1 MKISYNWLL
10 NILDFKL
17 SAKLT
22 EELLTDI
29 GLEVEKSEVFESI
42 PGGLDGLVIGEVLTV
57 DKHPNADR
65 LNVTTVNVGKQDP
78 YTIVCG
84 APNVAKNQ
92 KVVIA
97 LPGTTIYPIS
107 GEPFKIKKAK
117 IRGVESFGM
126 ICAEDEIG
134 VGQSHDGIIVIN
146 EKVSVGKRA
155 SEYYNISS
163 DTIFEIGLTPN
174 RADAMSHYGVARD
187 LLAAL
192 QFKEEI
198 NSDKKL
204 LPLPKFNQ
212 IKYSS
217 DENVSVEILDS
228 KKCLRYS
235 GIVIKEIN
243 VAQSPEWLQKK
254 LDSIGVKT
262 INNIV
267 DITNFIL
274 HDLGQPLHAFDLNQ
288 INNKTIKVR
297 CPKKDTPFITLDG
310 NERKLSQ
317 DDLMICDDNK
327 EMCIAGVFGGIN
339 SGVQSTTT
347 EIFIES
353 ALFNPVSTRKTAKR
367 HGLNTDAS
375 FRYERG
381 VDPEMVI
388 PALVKATQ
396 MIIELAGG
404 KVSSEIIDVHPI
416 KTENISFKINF
427 NSIRK
432 LCGFSLENEQMV
444 NLLSFLDISSKIE
457 NDNQATVTVPAFRN
471 DVTRE
476 ADIAEEIL
484 RIYGYNN
491 IDIPKKINS
500 SPNFTTVK
508 NSIALQQL
516 VSNHLSSLG
525 GFEILSNSLSK
536 KSYSEILN
544 STKKE
549 NQTYVQL
556 LNPLSNDTE
565 VLRQSLVY
573 NALEVIKYNQQNG
586 ESNCNIYEWG
596 KTYQLKNDKYKEEE
610 HLLIAISGLQNDE
623 HWFNGK
629 QKSSFHQLK
638 GLVES
643 IFKMLGIYFSSD
655 IFSDFSSWAEGLNYT
670 NNKTNLARIGIINPN
685 LSQEIGLK
693 EDCFVAEINWQ
704 ALLNLVE
711 RQKVKFKPINKFQ
724 KVFRDLSILIEENV
738 EMKDILNCINKLKIP
753 ILKSVSLF
761 DIYRDKKNMEGKKSY
776 GLRFEFLHSDRTLKD
791 NEVDKIMQ
799 SIQKNI
805 TNKVGASFR

>member
-1 MKISYNWLL
+1 MKISYNWLQ

-57 DKHPNADR
+57 EKHPNADR
-65 LNVTTVNVGKQDP
+65 LNITTVNVGEKDP
-78 YTIVCG
+78 YTIICG

-134 VGQSHDGIIVIN
+134 LGQGHDGIIVIN
-146 EKVSVGKRA
+146 EKVSVGKNV

-174 RADAMSHYGVARD
+174 RADAMSHFGVARD

-192 QFKEEI
+192 KFKGEI
-198 NSDKKL
+198 NQDKNL
-204 LPLPKFNQ
+204 LPLPSVNQ
-212 IKYSS
+212 INYRS
-217 DENVSVEILDS
+217 DENISVEILDS
-228 KKCLRYS
+228 DKCLRYS
-235 GIVIKEIN
+235 GIVIKEIK
-243 VAQSPEWLQKK
+243 VEESPEWLKNK
-254 LDSIGVKT
+254 LESIGVKT

-274 HDLGQPLHAFDLNQ
+274 HDLGQPLHAFDLNK

-310 NERKLSQ
+310 NERKLNQ

-339 SGVQSTTT
+339 SGVQSTTK

-353 ALFNPVSTRKTAKR
+353 ALFNPISTRKTAKR

-396 MIIELAGG
+396 MITEIAGG
-404 KVSSEIIDVHPI
+404 KVSSEIIDIHPL
-416 KTENISFKINF
+416 KTENKSFKVNF
-427 NSIRK
+427 NGIRK
-432 LCGFSLENEQMV
+432 LCGFSLKNQQMV
-444 NLLSFLDISSKIE
+444 NLLSLLDISSKLDD
-457 NDNQATVTVPAFRN
+457 DNQATLTVPAYRN

-500 SPNFTTVK
+500 SPTFTPVK
-508 NSIALQQL
+508 NSAALKQL
-516 VSNHLSSLG
+516 ISNHLSSLG

-536 KSYSEILN
+536 KSYSDILN

-549 NQTYVQL
+549 NQNYVQL

-573 NALEVIKYNQQNG
+573 NAMEVIKYNQQNG

-596 KTYQLKNDKYKEEE
+596 KTYQLINDKYKEEE
-610 HLLIAISGLQNDE
+610 HLLIALSGLQNDE

-629 QKSSFHQLK
+629 QKSSFYQLK

-643 IFKMLGIYFSSD
+643 IFKILGIYFNSD
-655 IFSDFSSWAEGLNYT
+655 IFSDFSSWDEGLNYT
-670 NNKTNLARIGIINPN
+670 NNKTNLARIGIINSN

-693 EDCFVAEINWQ
+693 EDCFVAEIYWQ
-704 ALLNLVE
+704 ALLSLVE
-711 RQKVKFKPINKFQ
+711 KQKIKFKSINKFQ
-724 KVFRDLSILIEENV
+724 KVFRDLSVMIEENV
-738 EMKDILNCINKLKIP
+738 EMKELLNCINKIKIP

-761 DIYRDKKNMEGKKSY
+761 DIYRDKKNMQGKKSY

-791 NEVDKIMQ
+791 KEVDKIMQ
-799 SIQKNI
+799 NIQKNI
-805 TNKVGASFR
+805 ADNVSASFR

>member
-1 MKISYNWLL
+1 MKISYNWLQ

-57 DKHPNADR
+57 EKHPNADL
-65 LNVTTVNVGKQDP
+65 LNITTVNVGEKDP
-78 YTIVCG
+78 YTIICG

-134 VGQSHDGIIVIN
+134 LGQGHDGIIVIN
-146 EKVSVGKRA
+146 EKVSVGKNV

-192 QFKEEI
+192 KFKGEI
-198 NSDKKL
+198 NQDKNL
-204 LPLPKFNQ
+204 LPLPSVNQ
-212 IKYSS
+212 INYRS
-217 DENVSVEILDS
+217 DENISVEILDS
-228 KKCLRYS
+228 DKCLRYS
-235 GIVIKEIN
+235 GIVIKEIK
-243 VAQSPEWLQKK
+243 VEESPEWLKNK
-254 LDSIGVKT
+254 LESIGVKT

-274 HDLGQPLHAFDLNQ
+274 HDLGQPLHAFDLNK

-297 CPKKDTPFITLDG
+297 CPKKDTPFTTLDG
-310 NERKLSQ
+310 NERKLNQ

-327 EMCIAGVFGGIN
+327 EMCMAGVFGGIN
-339 SGVQSTTT
+339 SGVQSTTK

-353 ALFNPVSTRKTAKR
+353 ALFNPISTRKTAKR

-396 MIIELAGG
+396 MITEIAGG
-404 KVSSEIIDVHPI
+404 KVSSEIIDIHPL
-416 KTENISFKINF
+416 KTENKSFKVNF
-427 NSIRK
+427 NGIRK
-432 LCGFSLENEQMV
+432 LCGFSLKNQQMV
-444 NLLSFLDISSKIE
+444 NLLSLLDISSKLDD
-457 NDNQATVTVPAFRN
+457 DNQATLTVPAYRN

-500 SPNFTTVK
+500 SPTFTPVK
-508 NSIALQQL
+508 NSAALKQL
-516 VSNHLSSLG
+516 ISNHLSSLG

-536 KSYSEILN
+536 KSYSDILN

-549 NQTYVQL
+549 NQNYVQL

-573 NALEVIKYNQQNG
+573 NAMEVIKYNQQNG

-596 KTYQLKNDKYKEEE
+596 KTYQLINDKYKEEE
-610 HLLIAISGLQNDE
+610 HLLIALSGLQNDE

-629 QKSSFHQLK
+629 QKSSFYQLK

-643 IFKMLGIYFSSD
+643 IFKILGIYFNSD
-655 IFSDFSSWAEGLNYT
+655 IFSDFSSWDEGLNYT
-670 NNKTNLARIGIINPN
+670 NNKTKLARIGIINSN

-693 EDCFVAEINWQ
+693 EDCFVAEIYWQ
-704 ALLNLVE
+704 ALLSLVE
-711 RQKVKFKPINKFQ
+711 KQKVKFKSINKFQ
-724 KVFRDLSILIEENV
+724 KVFRDLSVMIEENV
-738 EMKDILNCINKLKIP
+738 EMKELLNCINKIKIP

-761 DIYRDKKNMEGKKSY
+761 DIYRDKKNMQGKKSY

-791 NEVDKIMQ
+791 KEVDKIMQ
-799 SIQKNI
+799 NIQKNI
-805 TNKVGASFR
+805 ADNVSASFR

>member
-1 MKISYNWLL
+1 MKISYNWLQ

-57 DKHPNADR
+57 EKHPNADR
-65 LNVTTVNVGKQDP
+65 LNITTVNVGEKDP
-78 YTIVCG
+78 YTIICG

-134 VGQSHDGIIVIN
+134 LGQGHDGIIVIN
-146 EKVSVGKRA
+146 EKVSVGKNV

-192 QFKEEI
+192 KFKGEI
-198 NSDKKL
+198 NQDKNL
-204 LPLPKFNQ
+204 LPLPSVNQ
-212 IKYSS
+212 INYRS
-217 DENVSVEILDS
+217 DENISVEILDS
-228 KKCLRYS
+228 DKCLRYS
-235 GIVIKEIN
+235 GIVIKEIK
-243 VAQSPEWLQKK
+243 VEESPEWLKNK
-254 LDSIGVKT
+254 LESIGVKT

-274 HDLGQPLHAFDLNQ
+274 HDLGQPLHAFDLNK

-297 CPKKDTPFITLDG
+297 CPKKDTPFTTLDG
-310 NERKLSQ
+310 NERKLNQ
-317 DDLMICDDNK
+317 DDLMICDDSK
-327 EMCIAGVFGGIN
+327 EMCMAGVFGGIN
-339 SGVQSTTT
+339 SGVQSTTK

-353 ALFNPVSTRKTAKR
+353 ALFNPISTRKTAKR

-396 MIIELAGG
+396 MITEIAGG
-404 KVSSEIIDVHPI
+404 KVSSEIIDIHPL
-416 KTENISFKINF
+416 KTENKSFKVNF
-427 NSIRK
+427 NGIRK
-432 LCGFSLENEQMV
+432 LCGFSLKNQQMV
-444 NLLSFLDISSKIE
+444 NLLSLLDISSKLDD
-457 NDNQATVTVPAFRN
+457 DNQATLTVPAYRN

-500 SPNFTTVK
+500 SPTFTPVK
-508 NSIALQQL
+508 NSAALKQL
-516 VSNHLSSLG
+516 ISNHLSSLG

-536 KSYSEILN
+536 KSYSDILN

-549 NQTYVQL
+549 NQNYVQL

-573 NALEVIKYNQQNG
+573 NAMEVIKYNQQNG

-596 KTYQLKNDKYKEEE
+596 KTYQLINDKYKEEE
-610 HLLIAISGLQNDE
+610 HLLIALSGLQNDE

-629 QKSSFHQLK
+629 QKSSFYQLK

-643 IFKMLGIYFSSD
+643 IFKILGIYFNSD
-655 IFSDFSSWAEGLNYT
+655 IFSDFSSWDEGLNYT
-670 NNKTNLARIGIINPN
+670 NNKTKLARIGIINSN

-693 EDCFVAEINWQ
+693 EDCFVAEIYWQ
-704 ALLNLVE
+704 ALLSLVE
-711 RQKVKFKPINKFQ
+711 KQKVKFKSINKFQ
-724 KVFRDLSILIEENV
+724 KVFRDLSVMIEENV
-738 EMKDILNCINKLKIP
+738 EMKELLNCINKIKIP

-761 DIYRDKKNMEGKKSY
+761 DIYRDKKNMQGKKSY

-791 NEVDKIMQ
+791 KEVDKIMQ
-799 SIQKNI
+799 NIQKNI
-805 TNKVGASFR
+805 ADNVSASFR

>member
-1 MKISYNWLL
+1 MKISYNWLQ

-57 DKHPNADR
+57 EKHPNADR
-65 LNVTTVNVGKQDP
+65 LNITTVNVGEKDP
-78 YTIVCG
+78 YTIICG

-134 VGQSHDGIIVIN
+134 LGQGHDGIIVIN
-146 EKVSVGKRA
+146 EKVSVGKNV

-192 QFKEEI
+192 KFKGEI
-198 NSDKKL
+198 NQDKNL
-204 LPLPKFNQ
+204 LPLPSVNQ
-212 IKYSS
+212 INYKS
-217 DENVSVEILDS
+217 DENISVEILDS
-228 KKCLRYS
+228 EKCLRYS
-235 GIVIKEIN
+235 GIVIKEIK
-243 VAQSPEWLQKK
+243 VEESPEWLKNK
-254 LDSIGVKT
+254 LESIGVKT

-274 HDLGQPLHAFDLNQ
+274 HDLGQPLHAFDLNK

-310 NERKLSQ
+310 NERKLNQ
-317 DDLMICDDNK
+317 DDLMICDDSK
-327 EMCIAGVFGGIN
+327 EMCMAGVFGGVN
-339 SGVQSTTT
+339 SGVQSTTK

-353 ALFNPVSTRKTAKR
+353 ALFNPISTRKTAKR

-396 MIIELAGG
+396 MITEIAGG
-404 KVSSEIIDVHPI
+404 KVSSEIIDIHPL
-416 KTENISFKINF
+416 KTENKSFKVNF
-427 NSIRK
+427 NGIRK
-432 LCGFSLENEQMV
+432 LCGFSLKNQQMV
-444 NLLSFLDISSKIE
+444 NLLSLLDISSKLDD
-457 NDNQATVTVPAFRN
+457 DNQATLTVPAYRN

-500 SPNFTTVK
+500 SPTFTPVK
-508 NSIALQQL
+508 NSAALKQL
-516 VSNHLSSLG
+516 ISNHLSSLG

-536 KSYSEILN
+536 KSYSDILN

-549 NQTYVQL
+549 NQNYVQL

-573 NALEVIKYNQQNG
+573 NAMEVIKYNQQNG

-596 KTYQLKNDKYKEEE
+596 KTYQLINDKYKEEE
-610 HLLIAISGLQNDE
+610 HLLIALSGLQNDE

-629 QKSSFHQLK
+629 QKSSFYQLK

-643 IFKMLGIYFSSD
+643 IFKILGIYFNSD
-655 IFSDFSSWAEGLNYT
+655 IFSDFSSWDEGLNYT
-670 NNKTNLARIGIINPN
+670 NNKTILARIGIINSN

-693 EDCFVAEINWQ
+693 EDCFVAEIYWQ
-704 ALLNLVE
+704 ALLSLVE
-711 RQKVKFKPINKFQ
+711 KQKIKFKSINKFQ
-724 KVFRDLSILIEENV
+724 KVFRDLSVMIEENV
-738 EMKDILNCINKLKIP
+738 EMKELLNCINKIKIP

-761 DIYRDKKNMEGKKSY
+761 DIYRDKKNMQGKKSY

-791 NEVDKIMQ
+791 KEVDKIMQ
-799 SIQKNI
+799 NIQKNI
-805 TNKVGASFR
+805 ADNVSASFR

>member
-1 MKISYNWLL
+1 MKISYNWLQ

-57 DKHPNADR
+57 EKHPNADR
-65 LNVTTVNVGKQDP
+65 LNITTVNVGEKDP
-78 YTIVCG
+78 YTIICG

-134 VGQSHDGIIVIN
+134 LGQGHDGVIVIN
-146 EKVSVGKRA
+146 EKVSVGKNV

-192 QFKEEI
+192 KFKGEI
-198 NSDKKL
+198 NQDKNL
-204 LPLPKFNQ
+204 LPLPSVNQ
-212 IKYSS
+212 INYRS
-217 DENVSVEILDS
+217 DENISVEILDS
-228 KKCLRYS
+228 DKCLRYS
-235 GIVIKEIN
+235 GIVIKEIK
-243 VAQSPEWLQKK
+243 VEESPEWLKNK
-254 LDSIGVKT
+254 LESIGVKT

-274 HDLGQPLHAFDLNQ
+274 HDLGQPLHAFDLNK

-310 NERKLSQ
+310 NERKLNQ

-327 EMCIAGVFGGIN
+327 EMCMAGVFGGIN
-339 SGVQSTTT
+339 SGVQSTTK

-353 ALFNPVSTRKTAKR
+353 ALFNPISTRKTAKR

-396 MIIELAGG
+396 MITEIAGG
-404 KVSSEIIDVHPI
+404 KVSSEIIDIHPL
-416 KTENISFKINF
+416 KTENKSFKVNF
-427 NSIRK
+427 NGIRK
-432 LCGFSLENEQMV
+432 LCGFSLKNQQMV
-444 NLLSFLDISSKIE
+444 NLLSLLDISSKLDD
-457 NDNQATVTVPAFRN
+457 DNQATLTVPAYRN

-500 SPNFTTVK
+500 SPTFTPVK
-508 NSIALQQL
+508 NSAALKQL
-516 VSNHLSSLG
+516 ISNHLSSLG

-536 KSYSEILN
+536 KSYSDILN

-549 NQTYVQL
+549 NQNYVQL

-573 NALEVIKYNQQNG
+573 NAMEVIKYNQQNG

-596 KTYQLKNDKYKEEE
+596 KTYQLINDKYKEEE
-610 HLLIAISGLQNDE
+610 HLLIALSGLQNDE

-629 QKSSFHQLK
+629 QKSSFYQLK

-643 IFKMLGIYFSSD
+643 IFKILGIYFNSD
-655 IFSDFSSWAEGLNYT
+655 IFSDFSSWDEGLNYT
-670 NNKTNLARIGIINPN
+670 NNKTNLARIGIINSN

-693 EDCFVAEINWQ
+693 EDCFVAEIYWQ
-704 ALLNLVE
+704 ALLSLVE
-711 RQKVKFKPINKFQ
+711 KQKIKFKSINKFQ
-724 KVFRDLSILIEENV
+724 KVFRDLSVMIEENV
-738 EMKDILNCINKLKIP
+738 EMKELLNCINKIKIP

-761 DIYRDKKNMEGKKSY
+761 DIYRDKKNMQGKKSY

-791 NEVDKIMQ
+791 KEVDKIMQ
-799 SIQKNI
+799 NIQKNI
-805 TNKVGASFR
+805 ADNVSASFR

>member
-1 MKISYNWLL
+1 MKISYNWLQ

-57 DKHPNADR
+57 EKHPNADR
-65 LNVTTVNVGKQDP
+65 LNITTVNVGEKDP
-78 YTIVCG
+78 YTIICG

-134 VGQSHDGIIVIN
+134 LGQGHDGIIVIN
-146 EKVSVGKRA
+146 EKVSVGKNV

-192 QFKEEI
+192 KFKGEI
-198 NSDKKL
+198 NQDKNL
-204 LPLPKFNQ
+204 LPLPSVNQ
-212 IKYSS
+212 INYKS
-217 DENVSVEILDS
+217 DENISVEILDS
-228 KKCLRYS
+228 EKCLRYS
-235 GIVIKEIN
+235 GIVIKEIK
-243 VAQSPEWLQKK
+243 VEESPEWLKNK
-254 LDSIGVKT
+254 LESIGVKT

-274 HDLGQPLHAFDLNQ
+274 HDLGQPLHAFDLNK

-310 NERKLSQ
+310 NERKLNQ
-317 DDLMICDDNK
+317 DDLMICDDSK

-339 SGVQSTTT
+339 SGVQSTTK

-353 ALFNPVSTRKTAKR
+353 ALFNPISTRKTAKR

-396 MIIELAGG
+396 MITEIAGG
-404 KVSSEIIDVHPI
+404 KVSSEIIDIHPL
-416 KTENISFKINF
+416 KTENKSFKVNF
-427 NSIRK
+427 NGIRK
-432 LCGFSLENEQMV
+432 LCGFSLKNQQMV
-444 NLLSFLDISSKIE
+444 NLLSLLDISSKLDD
-457 NDNQATVTVPAFRN
+457 DNQATLTVPAYRN

-500 SPNFTTVK
+500 SPTFAPVK
-508 NSIALQQL
+508 NSAALKQL
-516 VSNHLSSLG
+516 ISNHLSSLG

-536 KSYSEILN
+536 KSYSDILN

-549 NQTYVQL
+549 NQNYVQL

-573 NALEVIKYNQQNG
+573 NAMEVIKYNQQNG

-596 KTYQLKNDKYKEEE
+596 KTYQLINDKYKEEE
-610 HLLIAISGLQNDE
+610 HLLIALSGLQNDE

-629 QKSSFHQLK
+629 QKSSFYQLK

-643 IFKMLGIYFSSD
+643 IFKILGIYFNSD
-655 IFSDFSSWAEGLNYT
+655 IFSDFSSWDEGLNYT
-670 NNKTNLARIGIINPN
+670 NNKTILARIGIINSN

-693 EDCFVAEINWQ
+693 EDCFVAEIYWQ
-704 ALLNLVE
+704 ALLSLVE
-711 RQKVKFKPINKFQ
+711 KQKIKFKSINKFQ
-724 KVFRDLSILIEENV
+724 KVFRDLSVMIEENV
-738 EMKDILNCINKLKIP
+738 EMKELLNCINKIKIP

-761 DIYRDKKNMEGKKSY
+761 DIYRDKKNMQGKKSY

-791 NEVDKIMQ
+791 KEVDKIMQ
-799 SIQKNI
+799 NIQKNI
-805 TNKVGASFR
+805 ADNVSASFR

>member
-1 MKISYNWLL
+1 MKISYNWLQ

-57 DKHPNADR
+57 EKHPNADR
-65 LNVTTVNVGKQDP
+65 LNITTVNVGEKDP
-78 YTIVCG
+78 YTIICG

-134 VGQSHDGIIVIN
+134 LGQGHDGIIVIN
-146 EKVSVGKRA
+146 EKVSVGKNV

-192 QFKEEI
+192 KFKGEI
-198 NSDKKL
+198 NQDKNL
-204 LPLPKFNQ
+204 LPLPSVNQ
-212 IKYSS
+212 INYRS
-217 DENVSVEILDS
+217 DENISVEILDS
-228 KKCLRYS
+228 DKCLRYS
-235 GIVIKEIN
+235 GIVIKEIK
-243 VAQSPEWLQKK
+243 VEESPEWLKNK
-254 LDSIGVKT
+254 LESIGVKT

-274 HDLGQPLHAFDLNQ
+274 HDLGQPLHAFDLNK

-297 CPKKDTPFITLDG
+297 CPKKDTPFTTLDG
-310 NERKLSQ
+310 NERKLNQ
-317 DDLMICDDNK
+317 DDLMICDDSK
-327 EMCIAGVFGGIN
+327 EMCMAGVFGGIN
-339 SGVQSTTT
+339 SGVQSTTK

-353 ALFNPVSTRKTAKR
+353 ALFNPISTRKTAKR

-396 MIIELAGG
+396 MITEIAGG
-404 KVSSEIIDVHPI
+404 KVSSEIIDIHPL
-416 KTENISFKINF
+416 KTENKSFKVNF
-427 NSIRK
+427 NGIRK
-432 LCGFSLENEQMV
+432 LCGFSLKNQQMV
-444 NLLSFLDISSKIE
+444 NLLSLLDISSKLDD
-457 NDNQATVTVPAFRN
+457 DNQATLTVPAYRN

-500 SPNFTTVK
+500 SPTFTPVK
-508 NSIALQQL
+508 NSAALKQL
-516 VSNHLSSLG
+516 ISNHLSSLG

-536 KSYSEILN
+536 KSYSDILN

-549 NQTYVQL
+549 NQNYVQL

-573 NALEVIKYNQQNG
+573 NAMEVIKYNQQNG

-596 KTYQLKNDKYKEEE
+596 KTYQLINDKYKEEE
-610 HLLIAISGLQNDE
+610 HLLIALSGLQNDE

-629 QKSSFHQLK
+629 QKSSFYQLK

-643 IFKMLGIYFSSD
+643 IFKILGIYFNSD
-655 IFSDFSSWAEGLNYT
+655 IFSDFSSWDEGLNYT
-670 NNKTNLARIGIINPN
+670 NNKTNLARIGIINSN

-693 EDCFVAEINWQ
+693 EDCFVAEIYWQ
-704 ALLNLVE
+704 ALLSLVE
-711 RQKVKFKPINKFQ
+711 KQKIKFKSINKFQ
-724 KVFRDLSILIEENV
+724 KVFRDLSVMIEENV
-738 EMKDILNCINKLKIP
+738 EMKELLNCINKIKIP

-761 DIYRDKKNMEGKKSY
+761 DIYRDKKNMQGKKSY

-791 NEVDKIMQ
+791 KEVDKIMQ
-799 SIQKNI
+799 NIQKNI
-805 TNKVGASFR
+805 ADNVSASFR

>member
-1 MKISYNWLL
+1 MKISYNWLQ

-57 DKHPNADR
+57 EKHPNADR
-65 LNVTTVNVGKQDP
+65 LNITTVNVGEKDP
-78 YTIVCG
+78 YTIICG
-84 APNVAKNQ
+84 APNVTKNQ

-126 ICAEDEIG
+126 ICAENEIG
-134 VGQSHDGIIVIN
+134 LGQGHDGIIVIN
-146 EKVSVGKRA
+146 EKVSVGKNV

-192 QFKEEI
+192 KFKGEI
-198 NSDKKL
+198 NQDKNL
-204 LPLPKFNQ
+204 LPLPSVNQ
-212 IKYSS
+212 INYNS
-217 DENVSVEILDS
+217 DDNISVEILDS
-228 KKCLRYS
+228 EKCLRYS
-235 GIVIKEIN
+235 GIVIKEIK
-243 VAQSPEWLQKK
+243 VAESPKWLKNK
-254 LDSIGVKT
+254 LESIGVKT

-274 HDLGQPLHAFDLNQ
+274 HDLGQPLHAFDLNK

-310 NERKLSQ
+310 NERKLNQ

-327 EMCIAGVFGGIN
+327 EMCMAGVFGGIN
-339 SGVQSTTT
+339 SGVQSTTK

-353 ALFNPVSTRKTAKR
+353 ALFNPISTRKTAKR

-396 MIIELAGG
+396 MITEIAGG
-404 KVSSEIIDVHPI
+404 KVSSEIIDIHPL
-416 KTENISFKINF
+416 KTENKSFKVNF
-427 NSIRK
+427 NGIRK
-432 LCGFSLENEQMV
+432 LCGFSLKNQQMV
-444 NLLSFLDISSKIE
+444 NLLSLLDISSKLDD
-457 NDNQATVTVPAFRN
+457 DNQATLTVPAYRN

-500 SPNFTTVK
+500 SPTFTPVK
-508 NSIALQQL
+508 NSAALKQL
-516 VSNHLSSLG
+516 ISNHLSSLG

-536 KSYSEILN
+536 KSYSDILN

-549 NQTYVQL
+549 NQNYVQL

-573 NALEVIKYNQQNG
+573 NAMEVIKYNQQNG

-596 KTYQLKNDKYKEEE
+596 KTYQLINDKYKEEE
-610 HLLIAISGLQNDE
+610 HLLIALSGLQNDE

-629 QKSSFHQLK
+629 QKSSFYQLK

-643 IFKMLGIYFSSD
+643 IFKILGIYFNSD
-655 IFSDFSSWAEGLNYT
+655 IFSDFSSWDEGLNYT
-670 NNKTNLARIGIINPN
+670 NNKTNLARIGIINSN

-693 EDCFVAEINWQ
+693 EDCFVAEIYWQ
-704 ALLNLVE
+704 ALLSLVE
-711 RQKVKFKPINKFQ
+711 KQKIKFKSINKFQ
-724 KVFRDLSILIEENV
+724 KVFRDLSVMIEENV
-738 EMKDILNCINKLKIP
+738 EMKELLNCINKIKIP

-761 DIYRDKKNMEGKKSY
+761 DIYRDKKNMQGKKSY

-791 NEVDKIMQ
+791 KEVDKIMQ
-799 SIQKNI
+799 NIQKNI
-805 TNKVGASFR
+805 ADNVNASFR

>member
-1 MKISYNWLL
+1 MKISYNWLQ
-10 NILDFKL
+10 NILDFNL
-17 SAKLT
+17 SVRLT

-42 PGGLDGLVIGEVLTV
+42 PGGLNGLVIGKVLTV
-57 DKHPNADR
+57 EKHPNADR
-65 LNVTTVNVGKQDP
+65 LNVTTVNVGEKDP

-97 LPGTTIYPIS
+97 LPGTTIYPTS

-134 VGQSHDGIIVIN
+134 VGNSHDGIIVIN
-146 EKVSVGKRA
+146 EKVNVGKKV
-155 SEYYNISS
+155 SEFYNVSS

-192 QFKEEI
+192 QFKKEI
-198 NSDKKL
+198 SSDKKL
-204 LPLPKFNQ
+204 IPLPLLNQ
-212 IKYSS
+212 IKYGS
-217 DENVSVEILDS
+217 DESISVEILDS
-228 KKCLRYS
+228 DKCLRYS
-235 GIVIKEIN
+235 GIVIKEIK
-243 VAQSPEWLQKK
+243 VAESPGWLQKK
-254 LDSIGVKT
+254 LEAIGVKT

-288 INNKTIKVR
+288 IKNKTIKVR

-310 NERKLSQ
+310 NQRKLNQ
-317 DDLMICDDNK
+317 DDLMICDADK

-339 SGVQSTTT
+339 SGVQATTT

-404 KVSSEIIDVHPI
+404 KVSSEIIDVHPV
-416 KTENISFKINF
+416 KTKNKSFKVNF
-427 NSIRK
+427 NGIRK

-444 NLLSFLDISSKIE
+444 DLLSFLDISSKLE
-457 NDNQATVTVPAFRN
+457 DDDQATVTVPAYRN

-500 SPNFTTVK
+500 SPTFTPVK
-508 NSIALQQL
+508 NSAALKQL
-516 VSNHLSSLG
+516 ISNHLSSLG

-536 KSYSEILN
+536 KSYSYILD

-549 NQTYVQL
+549 RQKYIQL

-565 VLRQSLVY
+565 ILRQSLVY

-596 KTYQLKNDKYKEEE
+596 KTYQLNNDRYKEEE

-629 QKSSFHQLK
+629 QKSSFFQLK

-643 IFKMLGIYFSSD
+643 IFKMLGIYFNSD
-655 IFSDFSSWAEGLNYT
+655 IFSDFSHWGEGLNYT
-670 NNKTNLARIGIINPN
+670 NNKTHLARIGIINSN
-685 LSQEIGLK
+685 LSQEIGSK
-693 EDCFVAEINWQ
+693 EDCFVAEIYWQ
-704 ALLNLVE
+704 ALLSLVKK
-711 RQKVKFKPINKFQ
+711 QKVKFKPINKFQ
-724 KVFRDLSILIEENV
+724 KVFRDLSIMIEEKV
-738 EMKDILNCINKLKIP
+738 EMKEILNCIYKLKIP

-761 DIYRDKKNMEGKKSY
+761 DIYRDKKNMKGKKSY

-805 TNKVGASFR
+805 ANNVDVSFR

>member
-1 MKISYNWLL
+1 MKISYNWLQ

-42 PGGLDGLVIGEVLTV
+42 PGGLDGLIIGEVLTV
-57 DKHPNADR
+57 EKHPNADR
-65 LNVTTVNVGKQDP
+65 LNITTVNVGEKDP
-78 YTIVCG
+78 YTIICG

-134 VGQSHDGIIVIN
+134 LGQGHDGVIVIN
-146 EKVSVGKRA
+146 EKVSVGKNV

-192 QFKEEI
+192 KFKGEI
-198 NSDKKL
+198 NQDKNL
-204 LPLPKFNQ
+204 LPLPSVNQ
-212 IKYSS
+212 INYRS
-217 DENVSVEILDS
+217 DENISVEILDS
-228 KKCLRYS
+228 DKCLRYS
-235 GIVIKEIN
+235 GIVIKEIK
-243 VAQSPEWLQKK
+243 VEESPEWLKNK
-254 LDSIGVKT
+254 LESIGVKT

-274 HDLGQPLHAFDLNQ
+274 HDLGQPLHAFDLNK

-297 CPKKDTPFITLDG
+297 CPKKDTPFTTLDG
-310 NERKLSQ
+310 NERKLNQ
-317 DDLMICDDNK
+317 DDLMICDDSK
-327 EMCIAGVFGGIN
+327 EMCMAGVFGGIN
-339 SGVQSTTT
+339 SGVQSTTK

-353 ALFNPVSTRKTAKR
+353 ALFNPISTRKTAKR

-396 MIIELAGG
+396 MITEIAGG
-404 KVSSEIIDVHPI
+404 KVSSEIIDIHPL
-416 KTENISFKINF
+416 KTENKSFKVNF
-427 NSIRK
+427 NGIRK
-432 LCGFSLENEQMV
+432 LCGFSLKNQQMV
-444 NLLSFLDISSKIE
+444 NLLSLLDISSKLDD
-457 NDNQATVTVPAFRN
+457 DNQATLTVPAYRN

-500 SPNFTTVK
+500 SPTFTPVK
-508 NSIALQQL
+508 NSAALKQL
-516 VSNHLSSLG
+516 ISNHLSSLG

-536 KSYSEILN
+536 KSYSDILN

-549 NQTYVQL
+549 NQNYVQL

-573 NALEVIKYNQQNG
+573 NAMEVIKYNQQNG

-596 KTYQLKNDKYKEEE
+596 KTYQLINDKYKEEE
-610 HLLIAISGLQNDE
+610 HLLIALSGLQNDE

-629 QKSSFHQLK
+629 QKSSFYQLK

-643 IFKMLGIYFSSD
+643 IFKILGIYFNSD
-655 IFSDFSSWAEGLNYT
+655 IFSDFSSWDEGLNYT
-670 NNKTNLARIGIINPN
+670 NNKTKLARIGIINSN

-693 EDCFVAEINWQ
+693 EDCFVAEIYWQ
-704 ALLNLVE
+704 ALLSLVE
-711 RQKVKFKPINKFQ
+711 KQKIKFKSINKFQ
-724 KVFRDLSILIEENV
+724 KVFRDLSVMIEENV
-738 EMKDILNCINKLKIP
+738 EMKELLNCINKIKIP

-761 DIYRDKKNMEGKKSY
+761 DIYRDKKNMQGKKSY

-791 NEVDKIMQ
+791 KEVDKIMQ
-799 SIQKNI
+799 NIQKNI
-805 TNKVGASFR
+805 ADNVSASFR